1 MGLPAGHHYELL
13 LRMEDESGKIVM
25 PGAFLPAAER
35 YHLAAKLDKWV
46 VSTALDWLFS
56 NPRHLDKLSLCSIN
70 LSGHSLGDEYLLDYL
85 VGRLKDQHLL
95 TGKLCFEVTET
106 AAIANLHNALH
117 FIRTLKD
124 IGCRFALDDFGSGL
138 SSFAYLK
145 KLPVDFLKIDGI
157 FVEDIASDPV
167 SLAMVRSINEV
178 GHVMGMET
186 IAEFVENDQILAQ
199 LGSIGVNYAQGYGI
213 GRPRPLAE
221 LIPPRSD
228 VPDANMG
235 LPKGLQ
241 DINHP
246 SS

>member
-1 MGLPAGHHYELL
+1 L

-85 VGRLKDQHLL
+85 IGRLKDQRLL

-145 KLPVDFLKIDGI
+145 KLPVDFLKIDGF

-199 LGSIGVNYAQGYGI
+199 LRSIGVNYAQGYGI

-221 LIPPRSD
+221 LTLPRSD
-228 VPDANMG
+228 ILDVNAG

-241 DINHP
+241 GINHP
-246 SS
+246 SP